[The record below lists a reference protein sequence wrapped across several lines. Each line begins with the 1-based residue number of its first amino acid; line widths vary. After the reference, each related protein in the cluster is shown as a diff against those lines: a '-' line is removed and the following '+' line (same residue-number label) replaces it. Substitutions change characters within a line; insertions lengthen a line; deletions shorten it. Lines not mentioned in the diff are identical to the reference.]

1 VAEALDGET
10 LQLGPVPA
18 WKLPFWQGLFRRP
31 GGVVRRRAAYVTVVA
46 GARLADLTT
55 LPMPDVRA
63 AAAGR
68 AAGGSHD
75 AAGAGAATVGPNE
88 IRPGDGRTNDG
99 RTERVAA
106 PGVATNAS
114 RRHDRRP
121 AGSSGAS
128 GR

>member
-31 GGVVRRRAAYVTVVA
+31 GGVVRRRAEYVSVVA

-63 AAAGR
+63 AGPGR
-68 AAGGSHD
+68 AASGPQD
-75 AAGAGAATVGPNE
+75 DAGAGAPVRPNE

-99 RTERVAA
+99 RAERVAA

-114 RRHDRRP
+114 RRHDRRT
-121 AGSSGAS
+121 AGSGGAS